1 VSALASAI
9 VGRITPARAKQFEVT
24 EKRALAPRP
33 LRLVGS
39 RCACCACCAVYVSCV
54 CVHHADDC
62 ASLTRAGGFSAVCM
76 CHVCVCVH
84 HTYACALT
92 RAGGFS
98 ADVELRRV
106 APPPDASGSS
116 PTSPSRAARLSA
128 EDGAP
133 LLPLLPASPR
143 CEPPCVTSPRANDTS
158 GMVGVGTAPC
168 TLAAVA
174 DNQAWWTLG
183 TAATPCDVA
192 AGDSTTRDAAA
203 AGGLSAAQEAQLATS
218 PKNSGTCALG
228 AAAPLCAAVA
238 ADELARDSSQSDVIF
253 HQLVLSAE
261 MLLLVAGLL
270 RRALAEPD
278 GDADGAGGA
287 GGAGGHHR
295 WRELHDFHRWQ
306 QLGLVLVP
314 AAWLLLNTI
323 PNAMALACALS
334 GPPRPPPPA
343 RARPF
348 APHRSS
354 RSDTTG
360 TPTCRTPTAYRAPP
374 CSMRCAHRAHCS
386 SSSPL
391 RWYNL

>member
-1 VSALASAI
+1 MSVGAPMLLGVAAPFVLLWLTYFTLLMLVVEMMPSRLNRRAAAFVGSKCNAIFWYCFVSALASAI

-24 EKRALAPRP
+24 EKR
-33 LRLVGS
+33 
-39 RCACCACCAVYVSCV
+39 
-54 CVHHADDC
+54 
-62 ASLTRAGGFSAVCM
+62 
-76 CHVCVCVH
+76 
-84 HTYACALT
+84 
-92 RAGGFS
+92 GFS

-323 PNAMALACALS
+323 PNAMALAYAYL
-334 GPPRPPPPA
+334 
-343 RARPF
+343 
-348 APHRSS
+348 PH
-354 RSDTTG
+354 
-360 TPTCRTPTAYRAPP
+360 
-374 CSMRCAHRAHCS
+374 AHRVQSAAVQYA
-386 SSSPL
+386 L
-391 RWYNL
+391 RAQSALLFFVSLAMVQSAAMHALAEHHRGHMRHGVEGGPHEPDWWHEDRTSLPMYPM